1 MADTELFSLGTWI
14 AFYSIALIAG
24 VTQGAFGFGY
34 PAIATPTL
42 VLFTDVKTAIVVN
55 MVPNLCVNFLSILRG
70 GNYRAS
76 LLPHWPVAVYTLIAS
91 FLGALFLIVAPGEP
105 LRLALAL
112 MVFAYLY
119 SDRIRALD
127 WSWLHRRPRTGQLVF
142 GSIGGFFSGTVNLSM
157 PPLLIYFMLLEL
169 APTAMAQILNL
180 CFFGGRLIQGVTLG
194 IAGEL
199 PPGIM
204 LYTLP
209 TAVVAVG
216 GLYFGGWVQDKI
228 DARLWRKALRGVLL
242 IMGCALTWQGASWIW
257 QHWLR

>member
-112 MVFAYLY
+112 MVFAVSWDKPNQTGWWTYLV
-119 SDRIRALD
+119 L
-127 WSWLHRRPRTGQLVF
+127 WSMRLSAKLNLFLGVR
-142 GSIGGFFSGTVNLSM
+142 NLSENFLPAHLAYLQSYFTRRSWNWLM
-157 PPLLIYFMLLEL
+157 PVSVTAATAVLVPLWMAVLVL
-169 APTAMAQILNL
+169 TAMSISAEELL
-180 CFFGGRLIQGVTLG
+180 FLIPLKVPVCQL
-194 IAGEL
+194 
-199 PPGIM
+199 
-204 LYTLP
+204 
-209 TAVVAVG
+209 AVLKLLAV
-216 GLYFGGWVQDKI
+216 Q
-228 DARLWRKALRGVLL
+228 AL
-242 IMGCALTWQGASWIW
+242 
-257 QHWLR
+257 